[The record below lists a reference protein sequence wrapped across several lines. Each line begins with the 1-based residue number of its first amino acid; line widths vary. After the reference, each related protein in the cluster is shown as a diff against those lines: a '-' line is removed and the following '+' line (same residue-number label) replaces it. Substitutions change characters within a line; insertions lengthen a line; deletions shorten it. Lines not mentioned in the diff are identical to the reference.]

1 MVGVV
6 GHDHQED
13 KLGVLNCTS
22 GSADHGQNFLI
33 VIVLN
38 RLCKRFQE
46 DLFVVGGLVGD
57 GTDISEF
64 DLDIQAFLSA

>member
-1 MVGVV
+1 VV

-46 DLFVVGGLVGD
+46 DLFVVGGLVRD

>member
-38 RLCKRFQE
+38 RLCKRF
-46 DLFVVGGLVGD
+46 
-57 GTDISEF
+57 
-64 DLDIQAFLSA
+64 

>member
-13 KLGVLNCTS
+13 ELGVLNCTS
-22 GSADHGQNFLI
+22 RSADHGQNFFI

-46 DLFVVGGLVGD
+46 DLFVVGGLVRD

-64 DLDIQAFLSA
+64 DLNIQAFLSA